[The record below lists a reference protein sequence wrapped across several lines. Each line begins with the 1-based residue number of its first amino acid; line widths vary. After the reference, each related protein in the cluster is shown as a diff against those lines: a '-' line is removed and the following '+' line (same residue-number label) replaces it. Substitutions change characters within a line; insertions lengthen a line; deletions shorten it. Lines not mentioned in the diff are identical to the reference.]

1 MIKYRLAS
9 VNDFDAVQQIENECF
24 KEPYSTA
31 DLKYEFEENPV
42 NKIIVAEQDGK
53 VIGFIDFLI
62 TFNSSTIMQV
72 AVTKE
77 YRKNGIATQLLSEM
91 EKSFPTDVD
100 DLVETITLEVRES
113 NEAAKNLYLKNGYK
127 IVVVKSNYY
136 KDGENAIYMLKRL
149 Y

>member
-9 VNDFDAVQQIENECF
+9 LNDFDEVQKIENECF
-24 KEPYSTA
+24 VEPYSA
-31 DLKYEFEENPV
+31 EDLHYEFEKNPV
-42 NKIIVAEQDGK
+42 NKIIVAEDKGK

-72 AVTKE
+72 AVTKA
-77 YRKNGIATQLLSEM
+77 YRRYGVATHLLSEM
-91 EKSFPTDVD
+91 EKSFPKNID

-113 NEAAKNLYLKNGYK
+113 NEAAKSLYLKNGYK
-127 IVVVKSNYY
+127 IVVIKEHYY

-149 Y
+149 